1 MSGQAGDQ
9 LSGPRPVSLRRNM
22 DTEEPTA
29 LEHAMAIAMRELP
42 IPDEVDPEVV
52 EAIKTTLGTWVLN
65 TFVVE
70 TGPESE
76 DDPEADNDDLLLRLI
91 ENAVSCAY
99 IFARITEDVPNQPN
113 PTHRILTQEIIERL
127 LAEGTVTLSLNVE

>member
-1 MSGQAGDQ
+1 
-9 LSGPRPVSLRRNM
+9 M

-29 LEHAMAIAMRELP
+29 LEHAMAIAMAELP
-42 IPDEVDPEVV
+42 VPEEVDPEVV

-70 TGPESE
+70 TSE
-76 DDPEADNDDLLLRLI
+76 EPDEEVDNDDLLLRLI

-99 IFARITEDVPNQPN
+99 IFARITEDVPNP
-113 PTHRILTQEIIERL
+113 PTEPHRILTEEIIERL
-127 LAEGTVTLSLNVE
+127 LSEGTVTLSLNVE